1 MKSAR
6 EERPR
11 RDVHRIAQAGASKEA
26 DEVGVDLDARR
37 EAIAERLRMARIMA
51 GLSQGQVARM
61 IGLHRPSVSEAEAG
75 RRRVPAEELAEYAR
89 IYAVNAGWLTGADP
103 QSLDPQDARVQLA
116 ARELGKLK
124 PEDLDRVLH
133 LLAALRGPAGEAL

>member
-1 MKSAR
+1 LA
-6 EERPR
+6 
-11 RDVHRIAQAGASKEA
+11 H
-26 DEVGVDLDARR
+26 
-37 EAIAERLRMARIMA
+37 RLRTARQMA

-61 IGLHRPSVSEAEAG
+61 LNLHRPSVSEAEAG

-89 IYAVNAGWLTGADP
+89 IYGVSPNWLAGVGPDQLEARDP
-103 QSLDPQDARVQLA
+103 RVELA

-133 LLAALRGPAGEAL
+133 LLAALRSEEAPGK